1 MFRPFLILTHARHV
15 LRLDETGTPELP
27 KPPGLLATLSLMPPH
42 IGDPLLPTSPV
53 LKLQAHAAVPGFFIY
68 MDSEFQ
74 IPILTLAQPAVY
86 RLSCLPSP
94 YLLILMQVVTLSS
107 LEILRRL
114 STPSQ
119 RSQTGINFTETFKFH
134 NAILGQIELY
144 RTYHLCY
151 KT

>member
-1 MFRPFLILTHARHV
+1 M
-15 LRLDETGTPELP
+15 RL
-27 KPPGLLATLSLMPPH
+27 GLQSCLSHLATWPADHPTPHAPTH
-42 IGDPLLPTSPV
+42 IGDPLLLTSLV
-53 LKLQAHAAVPGFFIY
+53 LKLQAHAAVPGFFVY

-86 RLSCLPSP
+86 RLNCLPSP

-114 STPSQ
+114 STSSQ
-119 RSQTGINFTETFKFH
+119 CSQTGINFTETFKFH
-134 NAILGQIELY
+134 NVILGQIELY

>member
-1 MFRPFLILTHARHV
+1 MYWDLM
-15 LRLDETGTPELP
+15 RLGLQSCLSRLACEPPTPHSS
-27 KPPGLLATLSLMPPH
+27 TH

-74 IPILTLAQPAVY
+74 TPILTLAQPAIY
-86 RLSCLPSP
+86 RPSCLPGP
-94 YLLILMQVVTLSS
+94 YLLILMQVVTLFS
-107 LEILRRL
+107 LEILSRL
-114 STPSQ
+114 SNPSE
-119 RSQTGINFTETFKFH
+119 RSQTGINLTETFKFR
-134 NAILGQIELY
+134 NVILGQIELY